1 MELTAFTTPPTQ
13 AAGQTPKRRKT
24 TTWAIAFSVGI
35 HLAIGAFFIF
45 GDLQFN
51 KAIDLDK
58 NIVQTRLVKLGKER
72 KKEWLPRKSK
82 PKPKPKPKP
91 KAKPTAAKPKPAK
104 PQPTPP
110 KKTAAKPKPKS
121 TPAQKAEPTPPAD
134 RQQQMSDALSKL
146 QAAQATD
153 LNQLIDDKMAEEEDE
168 GQANGSILG
177 TEVSGEMQASYNG
190 LLSAHIRGAFELPT
204 VLTDA
209 ERMRLRAHLAIRIGP
224 NGELLAA
231 KVTQPSGN
239 AAFDN
244 SVLAA
249 AQKSVPL
256 PSPPLVLR
264 ALYRKGVTLEFCPI
278 RCE

>member
-1 MELTAFTTPPTQ
+1 ME
-13 AAGQTPKRRKT
+13 
-24 TTWAIAFSVGI
+24 
-35 HLAIGAFFIF
+35 
-45 GDLQFN
+45 
-51 KAIDLDK
+51 
-58 NIVQTRLVKLGKER
+58 
-72 KKEWLPRKSK
+72 
-82 PKPKPKPKP
+82 
-91 KAKPTAAKPKPAK
+91 
-104 PQPTPP
+104 
-110 KKTAAKPKPKS
+110 
-121 TPAQKAEPTPPAD
+121 
-134 RQQQMSDALSKL
+134 
-146 QAAQATD
+146 
-153 LNQLIDDKMAEEEDE
+153 
-168 GQANGSILG
+168 
-177 TEVSGEMQASYNG
+177 ASYNG

-231 KVTQPSGN
+231 KVTQSSGN

>member
-1 MELTAFTTPPTQ
+1 MELTAFTTPPTPVT
-13 AAGQTPKRRKT
+13 GQTPKRRKT
-24 TTWAIAFSVGI
+24 TSWAIAFSAGI
-35 HLAIGAFFIF
+35 HLVIGAFFVF
-45 GDLQFN
+45 GDFQFN

-72 KKEWLPRKSK
+72 KKEWLPRKSQ
-82 PKPKPKPKP
+82 PKPKP
-91 KAKPTAAKPKPAK
+91 KANPAAVKPKPAK
-104 PQPTPP
+104 PKPTPP
-110 KKTAAKPKPKS
+110 QKTVAKAKPKPKT
-121 TPAQKAEPTPPAD
+121 TPAKKPDPAPSVD

-153 LNQLIDDKMAEEEDE
+153 LNQLIQDKMAAEEDE
-168 GQANGSILG
+168 GQANGSVLG
-177 TEVSGEMQASYNG
+177 TEVSGEMEASYNG

-231 KVTQPSGN
+231 KVTQSSGN